1 MINAGMLIISIALSG
16 LKKNISSSRIA
27 KIQTIKAF

>member
-16 LKKNISSSRIA
+16 LKRIFQVVELP
-27 KIQTIKAF
+27 KFKQ